1 MAVNMEVHN
10 SKPKIF
16 NFSLGLFVI
25 ILIFTIWLYIFNY
38 FGTKKIDSLN
48 QELSQ
53 STQNL
58 ETEKQDWYF
67 IVYTKVQ
74 NSKMILDK
82 YKNLSSIPEFVSNLE
97 TLSKEKNI
105 VFNGFSY
112 SDWKIKSLAKAQTTD
127 LATASK
133 KTQDFISYFREENNH
148 IFKLDFVNFIEWQD
162 MISFNV
168 NFDLK

>member
-67 IVYTKVQ
+67 I
-74 NSKMILDK
+74 
-82 YKNLSSIPEFVSNLE
+82 VSNLE